1 MKSASFS
8 RILCILIITLSLAGC
23 NYPGAFPAAQDTP
36 TAVPPTPT
44 SPPPTEP
51 PTPIPPTEAPTLPP
65 VTPTTAPPT
74 PVPPTPTMRP
84 SPTVAEIKPL
94 AGAKFDGTFEG
105 GSLVLRINAN
115 GTAVIPK
122 TIRIQKANCQEGKQ
136 LSDTLVFEPPTSF
149 PVEDGKF
156 TITWDTQ
163 VTMSGVFLTSSEA
176 RGSLELKFKKES
188 VSCTVGPIVWVARA
202 VE

>member
-1 MKSASFS
+1 MKSASFFRS
-8 RILCILIITLSLAGC
+8 LCILIIVLSLAGC

-36 TAVPPTPT
+36 TPLPPTPT

-74 PVPPTPTMRP
+74 PVPPTPTNRP

-94 AGAKFDGTFEG
+94 AGARFEGTFEG

-163 VTMSGVFLTSSEA
+163 VTISGFFQTPTQA

-188 VSCTVGPIVWVARA
+188 VACTVGPVNWVAEA